1 MTEPTA
7 EAAEAPT
14 PVVQFKKRAPKA
26 KAAARKRS
34 SPSPKPAGGDS
45 SDSDFSSDN
54 DQDQTIKKRK
64 MNSSAISTSSSTNKR
79 PSSTAPTATTSKP
92 THPLSTND
100 ATKQSNW
107 FDEVDENN
115 KEKQLLGNTR
125 SLQKEPTNQPGGTYK
140 GLANQTTFIQR
151 NPNAAPK
158 KSFGPV
164 KAPTNVRTTTFFD
177 YKPDVCK
184 DYKLTGFCGFGDSCI
199 YLHDRGDYKQ
209 GWELEREWENVTK
222 GGKKVEGTIISRRG
236 ARNDEKK
243 DDDDDDDL
251 TEDIPF
257 ACIICQGPYKDPIMT
272 KCGHY
277 FCEGCALNRYKKDP
291 TCMACGAG
299 TGGVFNTAKRLKQ
312 LLDKK
317 RQKMQA
323 EEDEEEDEEED
334 DDDDDE

>member
-1 MTEPTA
+1 M
-7 EAAEAPT
+7 
-14 PVVQFKKRAPKA
+14 
-26 KAAARKRS
+26 
-34 SPSPKPAGGDS
+34 
-45 SDSDFSSDN
+45 
-54 DQDQTIKKRK
+54 
-64 MNSSAISTSSSTNKR
+64 
-79 PSSTAPTATTSKP
+79 
-92 THPLSTND
+92 
-100 ATKQSNW
+100 
-107 FDEVDENN
+107 
-115 KEKQLLGNTR
+115 
-125 SLQKEPTNQPGGTYK
+125 
-140 GLANQTTFIQR
+140 
-151 NPNAAPK
+151 
-158 KSFGPV
+158 
-164 KAPTNVRTTTFFD
+164 
-177 YKPDVCK
+177 
-184 DYKLTGFCGFGDSCI
+184 
-199 YLHDRGDYKQ
+199 
-209 GWELEREWENVTK
+209 TK

-251 TEDIPF
+251 PEDIPF